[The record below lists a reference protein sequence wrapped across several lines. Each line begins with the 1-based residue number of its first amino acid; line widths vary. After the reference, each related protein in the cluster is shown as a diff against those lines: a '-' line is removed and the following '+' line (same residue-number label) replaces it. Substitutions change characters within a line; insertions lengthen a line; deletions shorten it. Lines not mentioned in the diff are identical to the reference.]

1 VEVVMSEVTREEL
14 IALLLKVEG
23 NRPDSLG
30 ICSQWYRNP
39 EGPQA
44 ADTIT
49 ALQSELAEARAEVER
64 LRDELRKAKQAQWFY
79 LGDNCESDS
88 CRYCIDECISE
99 DFEWDNKPEGDHVL
113 LISGARPVPDM
124 WISLH
129 YYTEAEKEAR
139 DSNDKYTYTVHHT
152 KEEAEVARQ
161 ALAGEKP

>member
-49 ALQSELAEARAEVER
+49 ALQAELAEARARIAVLEG
-64 LRDELRKAKQAQWFY
+64 A
-79 LGDNCESDS
+79 LGA
-88 CRYCIDECISE
+88 
-99 DFEWDNKPEGDHVL
+99 
-113 LISGARPVPDM
+113 LI
-124 WISLH
+124 
-129 YYTEAEKEAR
+129 TETDGLNYACNQLDGPAII
-139 DSNDKYTYTVHHT
+139 
-152 KEEAEVARQ
+152 AARQ
-161 ALAGEKP
+161 ALAGKETP